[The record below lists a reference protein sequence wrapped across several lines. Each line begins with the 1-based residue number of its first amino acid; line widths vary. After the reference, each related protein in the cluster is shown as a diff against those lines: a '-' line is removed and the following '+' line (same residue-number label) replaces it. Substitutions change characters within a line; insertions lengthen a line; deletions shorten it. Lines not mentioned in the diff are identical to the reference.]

1 MVVSREA
8 VLVAVGLTRSVVSA
22 AHTEVVMVFN
32 RPSACPGV
40 VRTLRAAMLVA
51 VITVAGATDGMAASY
66 WWNGVASSTSSSA
79 SSWTTLG
86 NWSTSPSSAIAPSVA
101 PGLADDVVFTISSKL
116 GQNSMVS
123 LSSGNRDAN
132 SVTIDATGTTV
143 FIRSTTANTASN
155 NLTIGAGGLTVSSAA
170 GPVTFG
176 EADKKVVVKLASSA
190 SFTNNSSSLVAFVK
204 AVEVST
210 GSTGLYTLTLAGSGT
225 GGFRF
230 DDTIANNATTGTLAL
245 AVNTAAGALTVLGT
259 ANTFTG
265 GVTLTQGVLGLGS
278 SSALGPGAVT
288 VNGGAVASLN
298 TARSLANDFTVGG
311 DFTLGGQGQ
320 SLTLNGVMS
329 LGGATRT
336 ITLKNSATI
345 TGNVS
350 NGGLSLTGS
359 YGSNARSLT
368 LSGNNTYAGGSVVN
382 SGTLVAGSV
391 AAFGAGSVTVN
402 AGGVLDLGSLAIA
415 NAITNNGGTI
425 LNAAGY
431 AGTQTLLA
439 SATYSSLSG
448 SGTLSVGAGGRAT
461 LAGSIAGTVATL
473 AGGTADLTSGGAL
486 AQASVANAGTF
497 IFSGTANDT
506 LAASFTGAGAF
517 AKESASILAL
527 TGSSFFGAGTQI
539 TAGGL
544 LVTGSVGGGLVDVA
558 TGASIGGAGR
568 IGGNLN
574 LQSGATFAFN
584 AASTLTVGG
593 TTTFGGSFG
602 IANITGLGGGTPDG
616 TYTLISGN
624 VDFTNVTNVGAGNA
638 VSLGAGKSAY
648 LQQGSM
654 NLVVVPEPATLAL
667 VCSGGLALLLF
678 GRRRA

>member
-1 MVVSREA
+1 M
-8 VLVAVGLTRSVVSA
+8 AVGPTRGVRVSCMR
-22 AHTEVVMVFN
+22 VIMVGS
-32 RPSACPGV
+32 RPSAHPGV
-40 VRTLRAAMLVA
+40 VRTLVAALLAA
-51 VITVAGATDGMAASY
+51 VIAVAGSADGMAAGY
-66 WWNGVASSTSSSA
+66 WWNGVASSTSA
-79 SSWTTLG
+79 TVSSWDTLS
-86 NWSTSPSSAIAPSVA
+86 NWSTSAATATSPAVKPGSS
-101 PGLADDVVFTISSKL
+101 DDIVFNLNSKN
-116 GQNSMVS
+116 GQSSMVS
-123 LSSGNRDAN
+123 LSAN
-132 SVTIDATGTTV
+132 NQAANGMTFSSTGATV
-143 FIRSTTANTASN
+143 FVRSSSTNANAA
-155 NLTIGAGGLTVSSAA
+155 NLTIGAGGITLSSTA
-170 GPVTFG
+170 GPVTFA
-176 EADKKVVVKLASSA
+176 EPDKKVVVKLASSA
-190 SFTNNSSSLVAFVK
+190 SFTNNSPSLVAFVK
-204 AVEVST
+204 AVGVST

-230 DDTIANNATTGTLAL
+230 DETIANNATTGTLAL
-245 AVNTAAGALTVLGT
+245 AVNTSAEALTVLGT

-311 DFTLGGQGQ
+311 DFTLGGQGL

-439 SATYSSLSG
+439 SATYSSLSA
-448 SGTLSVGAGGRAT
+448 SGTVSVGAGGRAT

-473 AGGTADLTSGGAL
+473 AGGTADLTSGGSL

-506 LAASFTGAGAF
+506 LAASFAGAGAF
-517 AKESASILAL
+517 AKGSAAILAL
-527 TGSSFFGAGTQI
+527 TGSSFFGAGTQV

-602 IANITGLGGGTPDG
+602 IANITGLGGDTPDG
-616 TYTLISGN
+616 TYTLINGN
-624 VDFTNVTNVGAGNA
+624 VDFTNVTNVGAGSA